1 MDLAYGGARQLADN
15 GGMEAEYTTD
25 EPSRAE
31 VDAMSGPVVL
41 EFGTNWCG
49 WCRGAQPVIS
59 GALQAHPQVRHIKVE
74 DGPGRPLGRSFGIRL
89 WPTLIFLKDGQEV
102 ARVTRPSGTEGLREA
117 LAKLA
122 P

>member
-1 MDLAYGGARQLADN
+1 MDLAYGGAQQLADN

-31 VDAMSGPVVL
+31 VDAMPGPVVL

-59 GALQAHPQVRHIKVE
+59 SALQAHPQVRHIKVE
-74 DGPGRPLGRSFGIRL
+74 DGPGRSLGRSFGIRL
-89 WPTLIFLKDGQEV
+89 WPTLVFLKDGQEV
-102 ARVTRPSGTEGLREA
+102 ARVTRPSGTEGLRDA